1 MCWLRKYQKRPPRS
15 ASPVKAMIRRIPSS
29 LMVIV
34 SDRDALRSHGSVGE
48 NDCVLCVSLFG
59 CVVHVAM
66 CECVQSDYEVPSFT

>member
-48 NDCVLCVSLFG
+48 NDCVFVWLCEFVWLCSA
-59 CVVHVAM
+59 CCDVRVCAI
-66 CECVQSDYEVPSFT
+66 